1 MRKQIKSL
9 MLGNSLAQA
18 LQFGSIL
25 ILSRIYEPSDFG
37 FLAQVQSIAMIGAIW
52 VTLQLHL
59 TIPLQKT
66 KEEAK
71 QAIRIIEKI
80 AFSLL
85 LITIIPALIIGEEF
99 AYAVILSLFLGLAN
113 TYNSYLVYGGQFGKL
128 SGFYVVRAIL
138 IITLQISLS
147 IIKIDN
153 GLVVATLAGE
163 LFAAVYLRFKRVGRL
178 SDGEVARIQIV
189 NYIKTHRAFSL
200 YGSIQE
206 TVSVAVF
213 FAPLFIFS
221 YKFGEEVSG
230 QYAMANRLVWA
241 PVILFV
247 SSYSQVLFHKYAKYS
262 QVGNVEVKLKKFEW
276 FSLTAALIFA
286 VLLYSFNQV
295 TIFLIGEDWGLA
307 SLLIPINIVWGLMFY
322 ISTPYRVMIRV
333 LRMQKI
339 QMQADI
345 TSVILLTA
353 VVLLL
358 NFSPIELM
366 LAVTVIAS
374 IQNMILAKKVN
385 VELKRHEGP

>member
-9 MLGNSLAQA
+9 MLGNGLAQA

-66 KEEAK
+66 IEEAK
-71 QAIRIIEKI
+71 QAIKIIEKI

-138 IITLQISLS
+138 IITLQILLS
-147 IIKIDN
+147 ILKIDN

-163 LFAAVYLRFKRVGRL
+163 LFAAVYLRFKRVG
-178 SDGEVARIQIV
+178 SISNGVASWNQIL
-189 NYIKTHRAFSL
+189 NYIKNNKAFSI

-206 TVSVAVF
+206 TVSVVAF
-213 FAPLFIFS
+213 FTPLFMFS
-221 YKFGEEVSG
+221 YKYGDDVGG

-241 PVILFV
+241 PVVLLSSSFAQVYYHKIGRLDEIRRINIIGKEAKLLILVGLVVALSTFFMV
-247 SSYSQVLFHKYAKYS
+247 DLFHKLLGS
-262 QVGNVEVKLKKFEW
+262 DW
-276 FSLTAALIFA
+276 RAASE
-286 VLLYSFNQV
+286 LLPIQ
-295 TIFLIGEDWGLA
+295 LLWGLFFLA
-307 SLLIPINIVWGLMFY
+307 
-322 ISTPYRVMIRV
+322 STPFRVVGRA
-333 LRMQKI
+333 I
-339 QMQADI
+339 QMQRQQIMLDSVFIAIIIGVVMTVDI
-345 TSVILLTA
+345 KPQMLMFSVAAAALVQHSLICHF
-353 VVLLL
+353 VY
-358 NFSPIELM
+358 S
-366 LAVTVIAS
+366 
-374 IQNMILAKKVN
+374 KVN
-385 VELKRHEGP
+385 G